1 MEQTIVQLLQSAV
14 EEEVKGEVEKAKE
27 KWRQQ
32 IQDLVRN
39 LTGLRLTHLSSSRE
53 AVRLVIRVAPGLPKK
68 VIEKIKSDVGQ
79 TGLVKEQLIREHLSF
94 HKATLNILKD
104 NCMKLLESGL
114 FDNLQKL
121 GWDKAESYR
130 SAIESA
136 LEVIKELLKEAE
148 QAQIISKILEIEED
162 VLGEYSPQSPFSG
175 EITLYWMVIGAVA
188 RWLGVSVEGLT
199 VVVLTH
205 EMVHAYTHLGTD
217 IDGFGCFVCFEM
229 AKPEV
234 HESLAQYFTHKVM
247 EILEVRGHGEFW
259 KAYEELLKLQKGPY
273 KEHEKWLEN
282 KFTPEV
288 VRAAF
293 LSLRRAEK
301 EVTGDKFYNKLSE
314 CAQLLGRGGKR
325 NQTTQ
330 RQAQPQ
336 GL

>member
-1 MEQTIVQLLQSAV
+1 
-14 EEEVKGEVEKAKE
+14 
-27 KWRQQ
+27 
-32 IQDLVRN
+32 
-39 LTGLRLTHLSSSRE
+39 
-53 AVRLVIRVAPGLPKK
+53 
-68 VIEKIKSDVGQ
+68 
-79 TGLVKEQLIREHLSF
+79 
-94 HKATLNILKD
+94 
-104 NCMKLLESGL
+104 
-114 FDNLQKL
+114 
-121 GWDKAESYR
+121 
-130 SAIESA
+130 
-136 LEVIKELLKEAE
+136 
-148 QAQIISKILEIEED
+148 
-162 VLGEYSPQSPFSG
+162 
-175 EITLYWMVIGAVA
+175 MVIGAVA

-247 EILEVRGHGEFW
+247 EILEVRGYGEFW
-259 KAYEELLKLQKGPY
+259 KAYKELLKLQKGPY

-293 LSLRRAEK
+293 LSLRGAEK
-301 EVTGDKFYNKLSE
+301 EVTGDEFYNKLNE
-314 CAQLLGRGGKR
+314 CAQLLGRGGKG

-336 GL
+336 GS